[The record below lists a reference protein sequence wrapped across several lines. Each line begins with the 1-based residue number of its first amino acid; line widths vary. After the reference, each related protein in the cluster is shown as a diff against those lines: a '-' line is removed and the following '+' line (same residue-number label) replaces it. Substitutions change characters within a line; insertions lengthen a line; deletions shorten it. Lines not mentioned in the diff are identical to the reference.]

1 MENIKSGI
9 TFGII
14 AGLLTFLFGGWSVA
28 VLALFM
34 GTGLGLLLSGRLER
48 AQKTMGAGNSVVDIL
63 MGMYNSGK
71 RAVPTAL
78 TAGGVLVAFSLLQN
92 YVIQGLIG
100 KAPAYLGIVIAA
112 NVAALLLTIIFTTL
126 PVSFRSF
133 SEPMERTA
141 RLILLAVIVVAFP
154 FIDQFSELRWTAQ
167 IIFAL
172 IFVILGLGLNIVVG
186 YAGLLDLGYA
196 AFFAIGAYTTG
207 ILSSPVHDI
216 QMNFWLVIWI
226 AAAMAAVWGLILGSP
241 TLPLRGDY
249 LAIVTLGFG
258 EIVPVIF
265 KNLIDVTIKEPLTC
279 WILPLFRIQTTC
291 LVLVQNEDLTL
302 GEKGISPIGRPSLP
316 IISPGEPMGA
326 SVVIK
331 LLIMFI
337 IIGITAFVFWR
348 AWNGGDRSKR
358 TMFVFAGIFAAILV
372 LFVPIPHPAFLN
384 GLFGLIQPGEF
395 ESSNPVTWYFL
406 IVALILL
413 SVFLISR
420 MRDSRLGRAWMAIRE
435 DELAAAQMGIDPVR
449 TKLAAF
455 AMGAT
460 FSGFAGAFYA
470 AYIRGIFPSVFD
482 FSASIIILCV
492 VILGGLGNINGV
504 IVGGLVLMTADRL
517 FLPALKDF
525 LSAFLANTILP
536 SISNPAVQLAVKDNA
551 NPILYRFLLFGL
563 TLVIMMAVR
572 PEGLL
577 PNAQVRQEMH
587 AAEELAGE
595 TAAGSK
601 SEKKR

>member
-1 MENIKSGI
+1 MQPNIKTGI

-14 AGLLTFLFGGWSVA
+14 GGLLTFLFGGWSVA
-28 VLALFM
+28 VIGCFM
-34 GTGLGLLLSGRLER
+34 GIGLGLGFGGRIEKSTPFNM
-48 AQKTMGAGNSVVDIL
+48 AKEASKPGF
-63 MGMYNSGK
+63 
-71 RAVPTAL
+71 TA
-78 TAGGVLVAFSLLQN
+78 AGVLLIVSLIQN
-92 YVIQGLIG
+92 FVIQGLIG
-100 KAPAYLGIVIAA
+100 KSQAELNTFIFSNLIAFLGSAGLTCLV
-112 NVAALLLTIIFTTL
+112 VSFGGYDKKKEQTYKLALL
-126 PVSFRSF
+126 
-133 SEPMERTA
+133 A
-141 RLILLAVIVVAFP
+141 AVVIAFP
-154 FIDQFSELRWTAQ
+154 FVDNFTELRWTAQ

-207 ILSSPVHDI
+207 ILSSPVHNTEW
-216 QMNFWLVIWI
+216 NFWLVIWI
-226 AAAMAAVWGLILGSP
+226 AAAMAGLWGLMLGAP

-258 EIVPVIF
+258 EIVPVLF

-291 LVLVQNEDLTL
+291 ITFFEHADLTL
-302 GEKGISPIGRPSLP
+302 GEKGISPIGRPYLP
-316 IISPGEPMGA
+316 II
-326 SVVIK
+326 
-331 LLIMFI
+331 
-337 IIGITAFVFWR
+337 
-348 AWNGGDRSKR
+348 
-358 TMFVFAGIFAAILV
+358 
-372 LFVPIPHPAFLN
+372 
-384 GLFGLIQPGEF
+384 GEF
-395 ESSNPVTWYFL
+395 ESSKPITWYFL

-413 SVFLISR
+413 SVFIINRL
-420 MRDSRLGRAWMAIRE
+420 RDSRLGRAWMAIRE
-435 DELAAAQMGIDPVR
+435 DELAAAQMGIDPVK

-455 AMGAT
+455 AMGAM

-492 VILGGLGNINGV
+492 VILGGIGNINGV

-525 LSAFLANTILP
+525 LTALLTHTVLP
-536 SISNPAVQLAVKDNA
+536 SISNPAVQAAVSANA

-572 PEGLL
+572 PEGLI
-577 PNAQVRQEMH
+577 PNAQVRAELH
-587 AAEELAGE
+587 ANE
-595 TAAGSK
+595 
-601 SEKKR
+601 EKKG

>member
-1 MENIKSGI
+1 MQNIKSGI
-9 TFGII
+9 TFGVIG
-14 AGLLTFLFGGWSVA
+14 GLMTFLFGGWSVM
-28 VLALFM
+28 VLGLYL
-34 GTGLGLLLSGRLER
+34 GVGLGLLLSGRLER
-48 AQKTMGAGNSVVDIL
+48 TSMGDVARKAL
-63 MGMYNSGK
+63 
-71 RAVPTAL
+71 PPAL
-78 TAGGVLVAFSLLQN
+78 TAGGVLVLISLLQN
-92 YVIQGLIG
+92 YVVQPAIG
-100 KAPAYLGIVIAA
+100 KTPEYIGFVILTNILGFVLVTIFAT
-112 NVAALLLTIIFTTL
+112 LTASL
-126 PVSFRSF
+126 HGLA
-133 SEPMERTA
+133 EKQERTA
-141 RLILLAVIVVAFP
+141 RIVLMAAIVVAFP
-154 FIDQFSELRWTAQ
+154 FIDQFTALRWTAN

-172 IFVILGLGLNIVVG
+172 IFVVLGLGLNIVVG

-207 ILSSPVHDI
+207 ILSSPVHNI

-226 AAAMAAVWGLILGSP
+226 AAAMAAIWGLILGAP

-279 WILPLFRIQTTC
+279 WILPLFRIHTTC
-291 LVLVQNEDLTL
+291 ITLVNHADLTL
-302 GEKGISPIGRPSLP
+302 GEKGISPIGRPYLP
-316 IISPGEPMGA
+316 II
-326 SVVIK
+326 
-331 LLIMFI
+331 
-337 IIGITAFVFWR
+337 
-348 AWNGGDRSKR
+348 
-358 TMFVFAGIFAAILV
+358 
-372 LFVPIPHPAFLN
+372 
-384 GLFGLIQPGEF
+384 GEF

-406 IVALILL
+406 IVSLILL
-413 SVFLISR
+413 SVFLIGR

-435 DELAAAQMGIDPVR
+435 DELAAAQMGINPVR

-587 AAEELAGE
+587 SAEAGPVE
-595 TAAGSK
+595 ITADSK
-601 SEKKR
+601 SAKN